1 MIKSPYIKC
10 LLLVLL
16 LIVFNASAESKATLH
31 KFAGYEMGYGTFSFD
46 EKLDHKIVFPVANLT
61 AGLAYKRFSYVLN
74 LSGSLSDADISE
86 EEQLGHGSRRDL
98 DFTVGYQI
106 NKKISAFVGYKD
118 GASKLTLS
126 HRDPAA
132 TDAIPGGTEEYNQQ
146 GLYAGV
152 NLNWAFKNAGK
163 LAFSVAY
170 AQLDVVNRMVADEIY
185 KLSSGDEFDFDDI
198 NSDSTGTSRGFSYT
212 LNYTLPIKGS
222 LLFRARLK
230 INQYKQDVSGQ
241 QLNGD
246 TASTTIIHYEFE
258 DVTERSTMLLVG
270 VTKVF

>member
-1 MIKSPYIKC
+1 MTKSPLSKS
-10 LLLVLL
+10 LLVVFLL
-16 LIVFNASAESKATLH
+16 VASDTSAESKATLH
-31 KFAGYEMGYGTFSFD
+31 KFAGYEMGYGTFSFG

-61 AGLAYKRFSYVLN
+61 AGLAYNRFSYVVN

-98 DFTVGYQI
+98 DLTIGYQLS
-106 NKKISAFVGYKD
+106 KKISTFVGYKD

-126 HRDPAA
+126 HRDPGAA
-132 TDAIPGGTEEYNQQ
+132 DAIPGGTEKYNQQ

-170 AQLDVVNRMVADEIY
+170 AWLDVENKMVADEVY
-185 KLSSGDEFDFDDI
+185 KTSAGDEFDFDDI
-198 NSDSTGTSRGFSYT
+198 NGDSEGTSRGFSYT

-246 TASTTIIHYEFE
+246 TGSTEIIHYDFE
-258 DVTERSTMLLVG
+258 DVTESSTMLLVG